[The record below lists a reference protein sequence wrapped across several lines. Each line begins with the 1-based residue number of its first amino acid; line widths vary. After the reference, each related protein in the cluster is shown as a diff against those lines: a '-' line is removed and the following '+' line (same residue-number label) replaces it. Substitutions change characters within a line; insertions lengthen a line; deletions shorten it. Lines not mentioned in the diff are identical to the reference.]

1 MISLTRRLRALVPS
15 REKFE
20 TNPWLRVLAPYFA
33 HPKLW
38 HWSRRGVAAGTAI
51 GLFFGLLIPCAQIP
65 LAAATAIFFRANLP
79 VAATGTLITTPLT
92 FPPIY
97 YAAYHLGAWATSSS
111 IPPTVSLTDTAAL
124 WENIGA
130 IGMPLFTGLG
140 IMAIFAAI
148 TGYLLIS
155 QVWIWRVASKRRG
168 VRV

>member
-1 MISLTRRLRALVPS
+1 MISLNRRLRALVPS
-15 REKFE
+15 RDKFE
-20 TNPWLRVLAPYFA
+20 ANPWLRVLAPHLA

-38 HWSRRGVAAGTAI
+38 HWSRRGVATGTAI

-65 LAAATAIFFRANLP
+65 LAAATAVFFRANLP

-97 YAAYHLGAWATSSS
+97 YAAYHLGAWATNSSM
-111 IPPTVSLTDTAAL
+111 PTAVSLTDAAAL
-124 WENIGA
+124 WDNLGT

-140 IMAIFAAI
+140 IMASFAAV
-148 TGYLLIS
+148 TSYLLIS

-168 VRV
+168 IRV

>member
-1 MISLTRRLRALVPS
+1 MISLTRRLRALVPC

-51 GLFFGLLIPCAQIP
+51 GLFFGLLVPCAQIP
-65 LAAATAIFFRANLP
+65 LAAATAILFRANLP

-97 YAAYHLGAWATSSS
+97 YAAYHLGAWTIGSSM
-111 IPPTVSLTDTAAL
+111 PAAFSLTDTAAL
-124 WENIGA
+124 WENIGT
-130 IGMPLFTGLG
+130 IGRPLFTGLG
-140 IMAIFAAI
+140 IMAIFAAV
-148 TGYLLIS
+148 TSYLLIS
-155 QVWIWRVASKRRG
+155 QMWIWRVTSKRRG
-168 VRV
+168 VRA